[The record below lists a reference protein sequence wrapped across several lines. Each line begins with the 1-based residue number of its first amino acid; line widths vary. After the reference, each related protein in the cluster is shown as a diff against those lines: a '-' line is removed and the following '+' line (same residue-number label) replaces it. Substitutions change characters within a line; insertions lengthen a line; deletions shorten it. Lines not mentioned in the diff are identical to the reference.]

1 MANIGKGRFNMAN
14 TATHKKC
21 PICGELKERSE
32 FHKWKSRQ
40 DGLAAYCKK
49 CLNSKNK
56 KWQKDNPEK
65 LLTLEEKRIYTRNK
79 KFGISEEDYAQMLL
93 TQNNQCGI
101 CKKEINW
108 EAAVDHCHATDKV
121 RGLLCR
127 NCNLGLGGFKDNI
140 ETIRKAILYVKN
152 M

>member
-40 DGLAAYCKK
+40 DGLGAYCKK
-49 CLNSKNK
+49 CSNSKTK
-56 KWQKDNPEK
+56 KWQKENPDK
-65 LLTLEEKRIYTRNK
+65 LLTLEQKRAYDRK
-79 KFGISEEDYAQMLL
+79 KNFGISEEQYEQMLVN
-93 TQNNQCGI
+93 QNNQCAI
-101 CKKEINW
+101 CKKEIGW
-108 EAAVDHCHATDKV
+108 ESAVDHCHTTDKV

-140 ETIRKAILYVKN
+140 ETIKKAILYVKN

>member
-21 PICGELKERSE
+21 PICEELKERSE

-49 CLNSKNK
+49 CTSKK
-56 KWQKDNPEK
+56 SKDWQNQNPEK
-65 LLTLEEKRIYTRNK
+65 LPTLEEKRIYNRK
-79 KFGISEEDYAQMLL
+79 KNFGISEEQYEQMLVD
-93 TQNNQCGI
+93 QNNQCAI
-101 CKKEINW
+101 CKKEIGW
-108 EAAVDHCHATDKV
+108 EAAVDHCHTTNKV

-127 NCNLGLGGFKDNI
+127 KCKLGLGGFKDNI

>member
-1 MANIGKGRFNMAN
+1 MANIGKGKFYMAN
-14 TATHKKC
+14 TATHKNC

-40 DGLAAYCKK
+40 DGLTAYCKK
-49 CLNSKNK
+49 CTSKK
-56 KWQKDNPEK
+56 TKSWRDQNPDK
-65 LLTLEEKRIYTRNK
+65 LPTLEQNRISSRKRSC
-79 KFGISEEDYAQMLL
+79 GISEKDYAQMLID
-93 TQNNQCGI
+93 QDNQCAI
-101 CKKEINW
+101 CKIQIGW
-108 EAAVDHCHATDKV
+108 EAAVDHCHDTNKV